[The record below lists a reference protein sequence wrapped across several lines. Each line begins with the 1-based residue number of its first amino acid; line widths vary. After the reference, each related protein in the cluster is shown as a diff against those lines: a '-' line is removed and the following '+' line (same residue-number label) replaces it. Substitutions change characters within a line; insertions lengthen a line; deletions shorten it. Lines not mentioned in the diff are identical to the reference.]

1 MLNFDR
7 SMQIDAFILAGEGE
21 KFDHYDYLLN
31 EAGVINKALIKI
43 AGKPMIS
50 YVVKALDEAEH
61 VKSITI
67 VGLNSE
73 NLGIKIAK
81 PVEFIEGGKTTFDS
95 VLAAVSHFTSKSKTP
110 EYIMAVACDIPL
122 ITGEMIDRYIETID
136 WSKDKEYYF
145 PAVWKKDFDQYY
157 PNVTKKPLR
166 LKEGKLFSGDLHVF
180 KPYIFSRH
188 KDTLQEI
195 LANRKKFWKLVK
207 IVSFRYIIR
216 YLLGR
221 LSLNLIEDRLKSI
234 YNLNGAYAIFSYP
247 EVCADLDYIEDLPL
261 FDELCSKPP
270 RKLNSEDN
278 VTIYSQYW

>member
-1 MLNFDR
+1 MFDLPFK
-7 SMQIDAFILAGEGE
+7 MQIDAFIPAGEGE
-21 KFDHYDYLLN
+21 NFEHYDYLLN
-31 EAGVINKALIKI
+31 EAGVVNKALIKI

-50 YVVKALDEAEH
+50 YILNALDEAKH

-67 VGLNSE
+67 VGLNAE
-73 NLGIKIAK
+73 NLGIKISK
-81 PVEFIEGGKTTFDS
+81 PVEFIEGGKTSFDS
-95 VLAAVSHFTSKSKTP
+95 VLAAVTHFTTKSKAT
-110 EYIMAVACDIPL
+110 EYIMAVSCDIPL

-145 PAVWKKDFDQYY
+145 PAVWKKDFDRHY
-157 PNVTKKPLR
+157 PNVTKVPLR
-166 LKEGKLFSGDLHVF
+166 LKEGKLFSGDLHIF
-180 KPYIFSRH
+180 KPSVFSKN
-188 KDTLQEI
+188 KDTLQDI
-195 LANRKKFWKLVK
+195 LANRKKYWKLVK

-221 LSLNLIEDRLKSI
+221 LSLNIIENRLKSI

-261 FDELCSKPP
+261 FEELCSKPP
-270 RKLNSEDN
+270 RKLDSEDN

>member
-1 MLNFDR
+1 
-7 SMQIDAFILAGEGE
+7 MQIDAFIPAGEGE
-21 KFDHYDYLLN
+21 NFNHYDHLLN
-31 EAGVINKALIKI
+31 EAGVTNKALIKI

-50 YVVKALDEAEH
+50 YVLNALDVAEH

-67 VGLNSE
+67 VGLNE
-73 NLGIKIAK
+73 EDLGIKIAK

-95 VLAAVSHFTSKSKTP
+95 VLAALSHFTSKSKTP
-110 EYIMAVACDIPL
+110 EYTMAISCDIPL

-145 PAVWKKDFDQYY
+145 PAVWKKDFDKYY
-157 PNVTKKPLR
+157 PNVTKVPLR
-166 LKEGKLFSGDLHVF
+166 LKEGKLFSGDLHIF
-180 KPYIFSRH
+180 KPTVFLRH
-188 KDTLQEI
+188 KDALQEI
-195 LANRKKFWKLVK
+195 LANRKKYWKLVK
-207 IVSFRYIIR
+207 IVSFRHIIR

-221 LSLNLIEDRLKSI
+221 LSLNIIEDRIKSI
-234 YNLNGAYAIFSYP
+234 YDLNGAYAIFSYP

-261 FDELCSKPP
+261 FEELCSKPP